1 VILKGILNEYAGP
14 QPSQERLEAIQNAK
28 IELTSASG
36 GKTLLRGQFEN
47 PLWILMGIVGLVLLI
62 ACANIANLLM
72 ARGTMRRREIA
83 VRMAMGAG
91 RARLIRQFLT
101 ESLLLGAIGGLLG
114 IAFASWA
121 SSALL
126 TMASP
131 KGDLIPLDVAP
142 GDPVLWFTVL
152 ISLLTVALFGI
163 APAIR
168 SARVSPNVALASGRS
183 ADAGMRRGVLGKSL
197 IAGQVA
203 VSLVLLIGAALFVRS
218 LENLMHVD
226 PGFETP
232 NVLVISMDPT
242 ATGFADEAHLGP
254 FYREVES
261 RVDAIP
267 GVKASSFSVFVF
279 DQGQWNGDA
288 WPEGDVKL
296 PADQIALYDAIS
308 PGYFATLGLPILEG
322 RNFTLGDTGSTPQV
336 AVINETM
343 ARRFFPGESAIGKR
357 FGIDGRD
364 GKKGIQIVGVVHDAK
379 FYHLDEGREA
389 IAYFPYAQYV
399 PDWGVGLYLGH
410 FQVRYS
416 GDPQSVTAA
425 IRQAISSVNSNVPIE
440 MVQTLS
446 DRVDNSVASKRLV
459 AQLSGFFG
467 MLAVF
472 LACIGIFGLM
482 SFAVSRRTNEIGI
495 RMALGADQSSVVG
508 MVMKEV
514 LILIGVGLAVGIPVA
529 LACDRLAAS
538 MLFGLKL
545 GDPATI
551 VGATLVLLG
560 IASLAGYLP
569 ARRAGKVN
577 PMIALRY
584 E

>member
-1 VILKGILNEYAGP
+1 
-14 QPSQERLEAIQNAK
+14 
-28 IELTSASG
+28 
-36 GKTLLRGQFEN
+36 
-47 PLWILMGIVGLVLLI
+47 
-62 ACANIANLLM
+62 
-72 ARGTMRRREIA
+72 

-91 RARLIRQFLT
+91 RVRLIRQFLT
-101 ESLLLGAIGGLLG
+101 ESLLLGATGGALG

-126 TMASP
+126 TLASP

-142 GDPVLWFTVL
+142 GGAVLWFTVL

-183 ADAGMRRGVLGKSL
+183 ADAGIRRGVLGKAL

-203 VSLVLLIGAALFVRS
+203 VSLVLLIGAVLFVRS
-218 LENLMHVD
+218 LVNLMHVD
-226 PGFETP
+226 PGFQTQ
-232 NVLVISMDPT
+232 NVLVVAMDTT
-242 ATGFADEAHLGP
+242 ATGFTDEAHMGP
-254 FYREVES
+254 FYRAVES

-267 GVKASSFSVFVF
+267 GVRSSSFSVFVF
-279 DQGQWNGDA
+279 DQGEWNGQA

-296 PADQIALYDAIS
+296 PSDQIAVYDAIS

-322 RNFTLGDTGSTPQV
+322 RNFTLADAANSPRV
-336 AVINETM
+336 AVVNETM

-357 FGIDGRD
+357 FGIDGKD
-364 GKKGIQIVGVVHDAK
+364 GKKDIQIVGVVHDAK
-379 FYHLDEGREA
+379 FYHLDEGRQA
-389 IAYFPYAQYV
+389 IAYFPYAQYI

-410 FQVRYS
+410 FQVRFS
-416 GDPQSVTAA
+416 GDPQSITAA
-425 IRQAISSVNSNVPIE
+425 VRQAVSSVNSNVPIE
-440 MVQTLS
+440 TVQTLS
-446 DRVDNSVASKRLV
+446 DRVENSVASKRLV

-495 RMALGADQSSVVG
+495 RMALGADRSSVVG

-514 LILIGVGLAVGIPVA
+514 IVLIGVGLAVGIPVA
-529 LACDRLAAS
+529 LFCDRLAAS
-538 MLFGLKL
+538 LLFGLEPS
-545 GDPATI
+545 DPATI
-551 VGATLVLLG
+551 VGATLALLG

-569 ARRAGKVN
+569 ARRAAKVD